1 MHRARNKETSRR
13 QNDKEKDRSRNRP
26 DKSAKEKKEKKPRAK
41 RYKCELCFRKYH
53 YMLTIIIFIE
63 SEGRFMAD
71 CGCFYCKQCYKD
83 SDSCDDFEKLCM
95 VCGKNKTRAFD
106 LNDKQQFKMVERNLL
121 DPLTFMAN
129 GRKLIE
135 FQELH

>member
-41 RYKCELCFRKYH
+41 RYKCELCFQ
-53 YMLTIIIFIE
+53 

-71 CGCFYCKQCYKD
+71 CGCFYCKQCYQD